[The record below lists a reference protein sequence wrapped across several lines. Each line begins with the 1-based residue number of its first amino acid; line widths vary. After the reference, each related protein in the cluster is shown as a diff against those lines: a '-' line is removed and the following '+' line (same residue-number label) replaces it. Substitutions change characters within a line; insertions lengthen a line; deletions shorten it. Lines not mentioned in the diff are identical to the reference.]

1 MVDDVPSLTNQ
12 ELWDCRER
20 LRQAQALVATVRD
33 AFLNDGDASGSFLL
47 TEVVKAID
55 DEIRALD
62 TRISQNQPEA

>member
-1 MVDDVPSLTNQ
+1 MENQ
-12 ELWDCRER
+12 ELLDCREK
-20 LRQAQALVATVRD
+20 LSQAQVLVTGVRD